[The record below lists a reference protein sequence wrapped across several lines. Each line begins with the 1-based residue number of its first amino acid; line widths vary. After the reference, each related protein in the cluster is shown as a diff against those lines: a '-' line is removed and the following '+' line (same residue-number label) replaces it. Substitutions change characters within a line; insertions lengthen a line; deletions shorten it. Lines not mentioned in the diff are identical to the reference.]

1 MPEVKLTVN
10 EHYGDHVI
18 PLTFPDAWEIEE
30 IGMACK
36 DASPMVD
43 EEIRSALTASVG
55 SPNIID
61 QAKGKRGRVVI
72 TCDDLSRP
80 TPAGRV
86 FPFIF

>member
-1 MPEVKLTVN
+1 MSEVKLTVN

-43 EEIRSALTASVG
+43 EEIRSALNASVG
-55 SPNIID
+55 SPNIIE
-61 QAKGKRGRVVI
+61 QAKGTSSSLLAEFPRGRGCSSV
-72 TCDDLSRP
+72 REWNE
-80 TPAGRV
+80 
-86 FPFIF
+86 